1 MIKIAINDKD
11 SLFSSADFHRL
22 KPKDTLY
29 PNFWQN
35 NDLNTIVSRKLMKI
49 ADQIIDSMDIDVD
62 IDDIII
68 TGSIASYNWHDLSD
82 IDLHILFDFTKI
94 DENYDLVKK
103 MLDQSRINWNKAHN
117 IIIDGKE
124 VELYFQDTKE
134 EHMSKG
140 IWSLMKEK
148 WIKEP
153 KTEEVDIDLN
163 TTQKKAESI
172 SKSIEHVAELY
183 KDLKYKEAY
192 EYSSKIKEK
201 ISRMRTTGLSKEGVY
216 SPENLAF
223 KMLRNANWLQR
234 LSNAKIESYDKMMS
248 LRLNETNDTMEEVK
262 DYFNNIADEDYMKY
276 SDHPLSSIQNLMDP
290 DIPAP
295 WDEEYEGDKS

>member
-103 MLDQSRINWNKAHN
+103 MLDQSRINWNKTHN

-124 VELYFQDTKE
+124 VELYFQDTNE

-163 TTQKKAESI
+163 TTEKKAESI

-183 KDLKYKEAY
+183 KDSKYEEAY

-223 KMLRNANWLQR
+223 KMLRNANLLHK
-234 LSNAKIESYDKMMS
+234 LSSLKIQAYDKLMS
-248 LRLNETNDTMEEVK
+248 VTLESKSKIDFNKTWK
-262 DYFNNIADEDYMKY
+262 DYLK
-276 SDHPLSSIQNLMDP
+276 
-290 DIPAP
+290 
-295 WDEEYEGDKS
+295 